1 MKILLVTGRVAE
13 PIVRKYGEGCDVF
26 VCPIS
31 VAAFLTPKMI
41 ANYLIKGNIR
51 DYDLILIP
59 GLVRGSTEEIEEA
72 TGIPTFKGPKYA
84 HDIPQ
89 TLEAIK
95 NGFKLSK
102 KVPADE
108 LFQINALKKVEDI
121 RNKTKN
127 KNYIENALK
136 KPYNLLIG
144 NLPVGFDFPQ
154 RIVAEIVDAPK
165 LSVEEIVNKALYYLK
180 SGADVIDIGMISGE
194 ENLDFI
200 DLLPEIRTKIKE
212 NGFDVPISFDS
223 LNEKELERALEH
235 ADLLLSVDGSNL
247 EKLVTKTPVVLIPTN
262 QKTGYFPQKPENR
275 VKFLEKLKENALQLG
290 YTNIILDL
298 ILEHVPYLGRSISA
312 FQLYRERNPNDVL
325 LAGVGNVIEMID
337 ADSVGINSLLA
348 GITSELKVSL
358 LLTTEVSPKCQ
369 GSVKELRRAIDMV
382 LFNIPKDLGFDLLI
396 LKEKKRE
403 GITYE
408 INSPILEAKQLE
420 IKLEDIYF
428 RIFIKEGKIW
438 VIAYRGTKQVLTIVG
453 ENPDAIIDTILEHFE
468 ISPRHAF
475 YLGRELEKAKTALKL
490 KRSYLQEVELFKDFY

>member
-1 MKILLVTGRVAE
+1 
-13 PIVRKYGEGCDVF
+13 
-26 VCPIS
+26 
-31 VAAFLTPKMI
+31 
-41 ANYLIKGNIR
+41 
-51 DYDLILIP
+51 
-59 GLVRGSTEEIEEA
+59 
-72 TGIPTFKGPKYA
+72 
-84 HDIPQ
+84 
-89 TLEAIK
+89 
-95 NGFKLSK
+95 
-102 KVPADE
+102 
-108 LFQINALKKVEDI
+108 
-121 RNKTKN
+121 
-127 KNYIENALK
+127 
-136 KPYNLLIG
+136 
-144 NLPVGFDFPQ
+144 
-154 RIVAEIVDAPK
+154 
-165 LSVEEIVNKALYYLK
+165 
-180 SGADVIDIGMISGE
+180 
-194 ENLDFI
+194 
-200 DLLPEIRTKIKE
+200 
-212 NGFDVPISFDS
+212 
-223 LNEKELERALEH
+223 
-235 ADLLLSVDGSNL
+235 
-247 EKLVTKTPVVLIPTN
+247 
-262 QKTGYFPQKPENR
+262 
-275 VKFLEKLKENALQLG
+275 
-290 YTNIILDL
+290 IILDL

-348 GITSELKVSL
+348 GISSELKISL

-438 VIAYRGTKQVLTIVG
+438 VIAYRGTKQALTIVG